1 MNNFKKTFIFLNTV
15 KYLKISQII
24 SRVKLQYRR
33 ITPDLASAP
42 RISIPVNEFQTVV
55 QSQPKMLSESR
66 FRFLNLSSDIT
77 KAEDWNLPNKDKL
90 WLYNLHYF
98 DDLTSLEFSQRVN
111 WHRKSIQRW
120 VDENPPGFGVG
131 WEAYP
136 SSMRIVN
143 WIKWFLLGDNLRREW
158 LDSLAIQ
165 ARYLSNNLE
174 THLLGNHL
182 FANAKALMFAGIY
195 FQGTEADNWYQ
206 IGLKII
212 EKELLEQVLADGG
225 NFELSPMY
233 HSIFLEDLLDIV
245 NIHNAYNKELPKN
258 IMKKILP
265 MFDWMQAMSH
275 PDGDISFFNDATLGI
290 APSLKN
296 LLDYAKRLG
305 IIHMG
310 GELNT
315 YTHLKAS
322 GYIRVQR
329 DNMVSIIDTAN
340 IGADYIPGHGHADTL
355 SFELSLFEQRVI
367 VNSGISVYGNSAERQ
382 RQRGTDAHSTVVIDN
397 QNSSEVWDGFRVARR
412 AQVDEISIENREEQ
426 IKLSAC
432 HDGYKR
438 LKGSPKHC
446 REWNFY
452 KNSLV
457 ITDKI
462 IGTGKHGVQSIL
474 HIHPNAKLMEINNQS
489 VNFQINKKIVN
500 IELQSNGK
508 LEIVPSTY
516 HPEFGLSI
524 ENKKII
530 INYNDF
536 LPFEAIFKVSW

>member
-1 MNNFKKTFIFLNTV
+1 MT
-15 KYLKISQII
+15 
-24 SRVKLQYRR
+24 
-33 ITPDLASAP
+33 
-42 RISIPVNEFQTVV
+42 E
-55 QSQPKMLSESR
+55 
-66 FRFLNLSSDIT
+66 
-77 KAEDWNLPNKDKL
+77 AEDWNLPNKDNL

-98 DDLTSLEFSQRVN
+98 DDLTSLEFRQRVN
-111 WHRKSIQRW
+111 WHRKIIQRW
-120 VDENPPGFGVG
+120 IDENPPGFGVG

-136 SSMRIVN
+136 SSLRIVN
-143 WIKWFLLGDNLRREW
+143 WIKWFLLSDNSQREW

-165 ARYLSNNLE
+165 VRYLGNNLE

-182 FANAKALMFAGIY
+182 FGNAKALIFAGVY
-195 FQGTEADNWYQ
+195 FQGEEAHNWYQ

-212 EKELLEQVLADGG
+212 ERELLEQILADGG

-233 HSIFLEDLLDIV
+233 HAIFLEDLLDIV
-245 NIHNAYNKELPKN
+245 NIHNAYSKELPKN
-258 IMKKILP
+258 IKKKILL
-265 MFDWMQAMSH
+265 MLDWMKAMSH
-275 PDGDISFFNDATLGI
+275 PDGEISFFNDATLGI

-305 IIHMG
+305 ITYKD
-310 GELNT
+310 GEFNT
-315 YTHLKAS
+315 CTHLKDS
-322 GYIRVQR
+322 GYIRVER
-329 DNMVSIIDTAN
+329 DNMVSILDTAS
-340 IGADYIPGHGHADTL
+340 IGADYIPGHGHADAL
-355 SFELSLFEQRVI
+355 SFELSLFEQRII
-367 VNSGISVYGNSAERQ
+367 VNSGISVYGNSTERQ

-397 QNSSEVWDGFRVARR
+397 KNSSEVWSSFRVARR
-412 AQVDEISIENREEQ
+412 AKVSDISIENREEQ
-426 IKLSAC
+426 VKLSAC

-446 REWNFY
+446 REWCFY
-452 KNSLV
+452 KNALV
-457 ITDKI
+457 VTDKI

-474 HIHPNAKLMEINNQS
+474 HIHPNANLMEINNQS
-489 VNFQINKKIVN
+489 VNFQINKKTVN

-508 LEIVPSTY
+508 LEIAPSTY